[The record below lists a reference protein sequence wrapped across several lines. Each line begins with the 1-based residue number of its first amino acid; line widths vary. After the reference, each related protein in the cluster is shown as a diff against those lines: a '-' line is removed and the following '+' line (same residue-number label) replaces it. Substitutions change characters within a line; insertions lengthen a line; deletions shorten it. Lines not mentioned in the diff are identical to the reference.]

1 LATEVKRRGPEI
13 VTRTEKIRGRLEAAF
28 APTLLDVID
37 ESERHRGHA
46 GYQEGGE
53 SHFRVTI
60 ESAAFRGLSR
70 IARHRAVHAALGP
83 DLVAEI
89 HALAL
94 TLRESPAA

>member
-1 LATEVKRRGPEI
+1 LGGKVKRRQREK
-13 VTRTEKIRGRLEAAF
+13 VKNMTRGERIEERLRAAF
-28 APTLLDVID
+28 QPRLLEVVD

-46 GYQEGGE
+46 GYQDGGQ

-60 ESAAFRGLSR
+60 AADAFAGQSR
-70 IARHRAVHAALGP
+70 IARHRAVYEALGR

-94 TLRESPAA
+94 SVSD